1 MLEHKKSKILLIF
14 FLNLLGRRKCF
25 SISKLYMIIGRYMK
39 RTIKHTVYFNL
50 LKAYLFS
57 NVGFYCSGVNG
68 TVFEIIGELLTINYS
83 K

>member
-1 MLEHKKSKILLIF
+1 
-14 FLNLLGRRKCF
+14 
-25 SISKLYMIIGRYMK
+25 MIIGRYMK